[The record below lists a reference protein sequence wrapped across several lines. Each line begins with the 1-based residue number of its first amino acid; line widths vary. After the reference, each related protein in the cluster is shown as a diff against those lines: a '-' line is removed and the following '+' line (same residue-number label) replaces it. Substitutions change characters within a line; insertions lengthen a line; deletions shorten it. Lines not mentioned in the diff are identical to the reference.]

1 MAKNLSTKY
10 YQENEGRLKKKL
22 VKNIKIVLKE
32 KNKKGT
38 IWSWYSDIDIDDFQW
53 CLKTSLSTKEK
64 CEIFDFQS
72 LHVRF
77 WGSNFEEQFFKNFV
91 LKFIF

>member
-32 KNKKGT
+32 KNKEGT
-38 IWSWYSDIDIDDFQW
+38 IWS
-53 CLKTSLSTKEK
+53 
-64 CEIFDFQS
+64 
-72 LHVRF
+72 
-77 WGSNFEEQFFKNFV
+77 
-91 LKFIF
+91 